1 MSRRKWKN
9 YANVNKKLD
18 NYQTFLIKI
27 NKIKKFIFGRKRT
40 MKNLIDIKDLS
51 KQEIDELIKV
61 AKDIIQ
67 NKEKYLR

>member
-1 MSRRKWKN
+1 MSRRKCKN

-27 NKIKKFIFGRKRT
+27 NKRKRA
-40 MKNLIDIKDLS
+40 MKNLIDIKDVN

>member
-1 MSRRKWKN
+1 MSRRKCKN

-27 NKIKKFIFGRKRT
+27 NKRKKFICGRKRA
-40 MKNLIDIKDLS
+40 MKNLIDIKDLN